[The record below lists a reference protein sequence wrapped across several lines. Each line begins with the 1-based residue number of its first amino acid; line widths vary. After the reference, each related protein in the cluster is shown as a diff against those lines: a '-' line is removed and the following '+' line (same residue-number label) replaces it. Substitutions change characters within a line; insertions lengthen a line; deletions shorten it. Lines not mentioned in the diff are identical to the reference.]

1 MNLKPIKTEADY
13 QAALAKA
20 YLLMDA
26 ELNTPAGEELDIL
39 TALIENYEAKYYP
52 MTSPDPVAAL
62 KFQMEQLEMAENPLP
77 KFDILADLVEFFETH
92 DMGKY
97 FDEMPE
103 VPGEVNLK
111 HSRGLV
117 AIDLQLLKRLA
128 QVAQQQHLS
137 TTSLVNTWLS
147 ERVAQTI

>member
-1 MNLKPIKTEADY
+1 
-13 QAALAKA
+13 
-20 YLLMDA
+20 
-26 ELNTPAGEELDIL
+26 
-39 TALIENYEAKYYP
+39 
-52 MTSPDPVAAL
+52 
-62 KFQMEQLEMAENPLP
+62 MAENKLP
-77 KFDILADLVEFFETH
+77 EFDTIADLVDFFDTH
-92 DMGKY
+92 DLGEY

-147 ERVAQTI
+147 ERVAQTV